1 MNEAFEVKGGVRK
14 LEQRKQ
20 RKQDAHDPL
29 KHTPDFASFDAESSP
44 SGQLVLETRYTRGG
58 SVHRCTRFEYDEA
71 GRLVRT
77 ASVDGDGNKLGSSE
91 LSYAESKCIW
101 VNRDALGVVANHG
114 VDDYSGKHV
123 LSTATF
129 DNENRP
135 RRVKT
140 FEYSGDRLVKS
151 ESLYYLLDGTV
162 CEHWLADYDSE
173 ESHKTYGLKADGSPL
188 GDGKYLYEYD
198 QEGRRSK
205 IWTFNE
211 FGHDNIATNVT
222 IYEYVNDDIGNWLER
237 HEYHLWRD
245 DSYQSKRLT
254 TRTLTYY

>member
-1 MNEAFEVKGGVRK
+1 
-14 LEQRKQ
+14 
-20 RKQDAHDPL
+20 
-29 KHTPDFASFDAESSP
+29 
-44 SGQLVLETRYTRGG
+44 
-58 SVHRCTRFEYDEA
+58 
-71 GRLVRT
+71 
-77 ASVDGDGNKLGSSE
+77 
-91 LSYAESKCIW
+91 
-101 VNRDALGVVANHG
+101 
-114 VDDYSGKHV
+114 
-123 LSTATF
+123 
-129 DNENRP
+129 
-135 RRVKT
+135 
-140 FEYSGDRLVKS
+140 VKS

-173 ESHKTYGLKADGSPL
+173 ERIHKTYGLKADGSPL